1 MIGRRLACMAAAVAA
16 LAAHP
21 SRLRAQG
28 DALPRSTADALI
40 DSGRWGEAEELLY
53 AEARTRPRDPFARAR
68 LGRYLAMKGALRPGL
83 VLIQEAEEFGLP
95 VRTSRALARPIRA
108 LLEWRERAALEAR
121 DSTIAVRPPSND
133 RALLRMPLLRVG
145 RADTVWV
152 DLVARSIGVDST
164 SGASPRL
171 GIDAIETF
179 VPALDVA
186 NESLRLHADPRA
198 ALGALGRRY
207 PVLRTPDEVRVLL
220 GPGRVRPLAAALREL
235 TPRWWQL
242 DLVHG
247 LLVVR

>member
-1 MIGRRLACMAAAVAA
+1 MAAAAAA

-21 SRLRAQG
+21 SPARAPT
-28 DALPRSTADALI
+28 DALPRSRADALI
-40 DSGRWGEAEELLY
+40 DAGRWSEAEEVLY
-53 AEARTRPRDPFARAR
+53 GDARAHPRDPVARAR

-95 VRTSRALARPIRA
+95 VRTSRALARPIQA
-108 LLEWRERAALEAR
+108 LLEWRDRAALEAR
-121 DSTIAVRPPSND
+121 DSTISVRPPSND
-133 RALLRMPLLRVG
+133 RALLRMPLMRVG

-171 GIDAIETF
+171 GIDALETF

-186 NESLRLHADPRA
+186 NGMLRLHADPRA

-207 PVLRTPDEVRVLL
+207 PVLRTPEEVRVLL

-235 TPRWWQL
+235 APRWWQL
-242 DLVHG
+242 DLLHG
-247 LLVVR
+247 VLVVR